1 MTFQTIAANAANQL
15 RGEAAYA
22 SDEVFITLTARQSRI
37 ATRFCLVWISDRGA
51 YFPEDESVRIGS
63 RVYHVEDVH
72 TCERCEDSTVD
83 FCSVNMRNRAGRL
96 TTQVWCDDCQG
107 DNSFYCGGCD
117 ERWDDSENHSYQG
130 ESYCLECY
138 DNLEREDEV
147 PCYHGARRWSP
158 PAAPCYS
165 FELEVEAEERGELV
179 ELLRERAFDKVSW
192 ERDGSLSCSDGLE
205 ILIQLRDTCAQ
216 LANDT
221 AEIVRYIKGKSLGL
235 RSWQGGKCGL
245 HLNSNRFGWS
255 MHSVMRLIFIVRSC
269 KDELVRISGR
279 ESNQWASFG
288 SSGHTLHQE
297 AYCQAGKYRALRI
310 GADRMEWRMFRGTLS
325 EKRIKLY
332 CDTVATLE
340 ALAQSDIMAHHLR
353 SEAKS
358 RLSALYSNFLKS

>member
-1 MTFQTIAANAANQL
+1 MTFQTIAVNAANQL
-15 RGEAAYA
+15 RERAQYS
-22 SDEVFITLTARQSRI
+22 SDEAFITSTARQSRI
-37 ATRFCLVWISDRGA
+37 ANRWSLVWVSGRGA
-51 YFPEDESVRIGS
+51 YFPEDETARIGS
-63 RVYHVEDVH
+63 RVYHVEDVE
-72 TCERCEDSTVD
+72 TCERCEDATVET
-83 FCSVNMRNRAGRL
+83 CTVNTRNRAGRL

-179 ELLRERAFDKVSW
+179 ELLNLRAFNKVSW

-205 ILIQLRDTCAQ
+205 ILIQLRETCAQ

-221 AEIVRYIKGKSLGL
+221 AELVRYIKGKKLGL
-235 RSWQGGKCGL
+235 RSWEGGKCGL
-245 HLNSNRFGWS
+245 HLNSNRYGWS
-255 MHSVMRLIFIVRSC
+255 MHSVMRLIYIVRSC
-269 KDELVRISGR
+269 KDELVNISGR

-288 SSGHTLHQE
+288 ASGYTLHQE

-310 GADRMEWRMFRGTLS
+310 GADRMEWRMFRGTLN

-332 CDTVATLE
+332 CDTVACLE

-358 RLSALYSNFLKS
+358 RLSALYSNFLNS